1 MVQDVV
7 TRWWST
13 YAMLERLL
21 HLKPYFEVMVREQLL
36 LSSASLTSEQWV
48 IVEDVCAILAPFKNV
63 QLTMEGEKYVTI
75 SLIPGIISSIFF
87 TIVCLTKL

>member
-1 MVQDVV
+1 MGTMKKCRELTGYFATSCQAAEILRLRQGVRPLNVVQDIV

-36 LSSASLTSEQWV
+36 HPSSSLTSEQ
-48 IVEDVCAILAPFKNV
+48 
-63 QLTMEGEKYVTI
+63 
-75 SLIPGIISSIFF
+75 
-87 TIVCLTKL
+87 